1 MTPGTSNKLNPSQ
14 AEAVSHAGGPV
25 LVLAGA
31 GSGKTRIIT
40 ERIAYLI
47 EKKGEH
53 PSGILAVTFTNKAAN
68 EMKERLNRLIGPATK
83 SLWLGTFHSTCL
95 RILKR
100 EIKHLSGFRQDFI
113 IYDDGD
119 QLKLIKEC
127 MERLNIGDKEL
138 DPRSVRSRIDGAKN
152 KGLDPGEAG
161 RDIHDERVSKI
172 YALYEQGLRK
182 LNALDFGDLLYV
194 TVRLFREKPDVL
206 RHYQET
212 FRHILV
218 DEYQD
223 TNHMQYKIV
232 ELLSKKH
239 RDIFV
244 VGDDNQSIYGWR
256 GADITNILNFEKD
269 FPDSRVIKLEKNYRS
284 TKTILSAAN
293 GLIRKN
299 TNRHDKNLW
308 TENPEGEKL
317 QYYAAHDER
326 DEARYVVSQI
336 ESLVLK
342 RACSYKD
349 AAVFYRT
356 NNQSRIME
364 EELVRKGIP
373 YAIVGGIGFYQRAEI
388 KDIMA
393 YLRVI
398 ANPLDDLSLRR
409 IANVPPR
416 GIGKGTME
424 RLGEIS
430 RNEGTSLLEAMQKA
444 VEDNVLPARAALNL
458 GKFLDLMKRLIG
470 YGEKYEIGKLLD
482 LVLQE
487 TRYLDILEREEEKR
501 ENVGEILNLAAEFEK
516 ESDKAWLRDFLDTLT
531 LASDIDSYNE
541 KDDRVALMTLHS
553 AKGLEF
559 PLAFI
564 IGLEENLIPHFN
576 SARDGQVEE
585 ERRLFYVGLTRA
597 KEMIHLTS
605 AARRRVFG
613 KEERPVPSRFITDI
627 PKELIELKN
636 YYGAPYGGFGA
647 RDYPVEKRES
657 AEEPRQGR
665 GAGNGGR
672 YKVGQRIEH
681 PSFGQGTI
689 KGVEGTGE
697 NAKVTVSFPR
707 YGIKKIIAS
716 YLEG

>member
-1 MTPGTSNKLNPSQ
+1 MTSGTKDKLNPSQ
-14 AEAVSHAGGPV
+14 AEAVTHSGGPV

-47 EKKGEH
+47 GTRGEN
-53 PSGILAVTFTNKAAN
+53 PANILAVTFTNKAAN
-68 EMKERLNRLIGPATK
+68 EMKERLHRLIGPATK
-83 SLWLGTFHSTCL
+83 SLWLGTFHSICL

-100 EIKHLSGFRQDFI
+100 EVKHLNGFRQDFI

-119 QLKLIKEC
+119 QLKLIKDC
-127 MERLNIGDKEL
+127 MDRLNIGEKEL
-138 DPRSVRSRIDGAKN
+138 DPRSVRSKIDRAKN
-152 KGLDPGEAG
+152 NGLDPGEAG
-161 RDIHDERVSKI
+161 RDAYDERISKI
-172 YALYEQGLRK
+172 YSLYEEELRK

-212 FRHILV
+212 YRHILV

-223 TNHMQYKIV
+223 TNHMQYKLI
-232 ELLSKKH
+232 ELLSRKH
-239 RDIFV
+239 KNIFV

-256 GADITNILNFEKD
+256 GADITNILNFERD
-269 FPDSRVIKLEKNYRS
+269 YPDSRVIKLEKNYRS

-299 TNRHDKNLW
+299 PNRHDKNLW

-317 QYYAAHDER
+317 RYYAAHDER
-326 DEARYVVSQI
+326 DEARYVVSEI

-342 RACSYKD
+342 HVCSYKD

-373 YAIVGGIGFYQRAEI
+373 YTIVGGIGFYQRAEI

-409 IANVPPR
+409 IANV
-416 GIGKGTME
+416 
-424 RLGEIS
+424 
-430 RNEGTSLLEAMQKA
+430 
-444 VEDNVLPARAALNL
+444 LPARAALSL
-458 GKFLDLMKRLIG
+458 GKFLGLMKRLIG
-470 YGEKYEIGKLLD
+470 YGGKYEIGKLLD

-487 TRYLDILEREEEKR
+487 TRYLDILQREEEKR

-516 ESDKAWLRDFLDTLT
+516 ESERAWLRDFLDTLT
-531 LASDIDSYNE
+531 LASDVDSYDD

-597 KEMIHLTS
+597 KEIIHLTS

-627 PKELIELKN
+627 PKELIELKS
-636 YYGAPYGGFGA
+636 YYGVSYGGFGA
-647 RDYPVEKRES
+647 RDYPVEKRAR
-657 AEEPRQGR
+657 AEEPRQSR
-665 GAGNGGR
+665 SAGNGGR

-689 KGVEGTGE
+689 KSVEGTGE
-697 NAKVTVSFPR
+697 NAKVTVSFPG
-707 YGIKKIIAS
+707 YGTKKIIAS

>member
-68 EMKERLNRLIGPATK
+68 EMKERLHRLIGPATK
-83 SLWLGTFHSTCL
+83 SLWLGTFHSICL

-127 MERLNIGDKEL
+127 MERLNIGEKEL

-161 RDIHDERVSKI
+161 RDIYDERVSKI
-172 YALYEQGLRK
+172 YALYEQELRK

-232 ELLSKKH
+232 ELLSRKH

-269 FPDSRVIKLEKNYRS
+269 FPDSRVIMLEKNYRS

-373 YAIVGGIGFYQRAEI
+373 Y
-388 KDIMA
+388 D
-393 YLRVI
+393 
-398 ANPLDDLSLRR
+398 
-409 IANVPPR
+409 
-416 GIGKGTME
+416 
-424 RLGEIS
+424 
-430 RNEGTSLLEAMQKA
+430 
-444 VEDNVLPARAALNL
+444 
-458 GKFLDLMKRLIG
+458 
-470 YGEKYEIGKLLD
+470 
-482 LVLQE
+482 
-487 TRYLDILEREEEKR
+487 
-501 ENVGEILNLAAEFEK
+501 
-516 ESDKAWLRDFLDTLT
+516 
-531 LASDIDSYNE
+531 
-541 KDDRVALMTLHS
+541 
-553 AKGLEF
+553 
-559 PLAFI
+559 
-564 IGLEENLIPHFN
+564 
-576 SARDGQVEE
+576 
-585 ERRLFYVGLTRA
+585 
-597 KEMIHLTS
+597 
-605 AARRRVFG
+605 
-613 KEERPVPSRFITDI
+613 
-627 PKELIELKN
+627 EL
-636 YYGAPYGGFGA
+636 
-647 RDYPVEKRES
+647 
-657 AEEPRQGR
+657 
-665 GAGNGGR
+665 
-672 YKVGQRIEH
+672 
-681 PSFGQGTI
+681 
-689 KGVEGTGE
+689 
-697 NAKVTVSFPR
+697 
-707 YGIKKIIAS
+707 
-716 YLEG
+716 